1 MDSSSSIVVGWKVL
15 GFFSAPR
22 FSRLRCCSSGPSL
35 LIGALDHLLHL
46 CHKQSLLSRLNSR
59 SSSSDYRW
67 KQTLENRLRMFLVNR
82 VHLRPSGKPYW
93 PHVCFLLLLKAFLER
108 AKDGFII
115 FTSSVSFDWFLIM
128 VPHHSSSYHD
138 LSTWYLVLVSSRI
151 TWFLTMISQNASTK
165 TLFSHNSHKNL
176 IKYFKLHIFL
186 IWTVYWT
193 I

>member
-1 MDSSSSIVVGWKVL
+1 MEGFWASSARHV
-15 GFFSAPR
+15 

-35 LIGALDHLLHL
+35 LIGALDHLLRL

-151 TWFLTMISQNASTK
+151 TWFLTMVSQNASTK
-165 TLFSHNSHKNL
+165 TLFSHNSHKNQK
-176 IKYFKLHIFL
+176 KYFKLHIFFNL
-186 IWTVYWT
+186 NSLLDHIV
-193 I
+193 